1 MPRSL
6 LALSLLFSPPTLAAP
21 AFQSADL
28 SPGGAAL
35 NALAAESYRRTGV
48 PGDLATWL
56 DVAYLR
62 AHRPLA
68 GGATLDQALSRRRA
82 QLLAAPTP
90 AQKDRLARET
100 AAWAHALIK
109 RAVPKFSL
117 ERGFEL
123 ANFAASGERQCL
135 SQSTVI
141 AGLLQRAGLDAG
153 LAMVWTSMAGQVSNL
168 GHVTS
173 VLRLPSG
180 AGDLEVDAS
189 EPGPIATHPGVLAWT
204 GSGYRFL
211 KATFGPGGLITA
223 YTPVGQTGPLRPA
236 QTHFLSLAYIR
247 SQYSYYRAER
257 APGGVLGTG
266 TGRATTSGLQT
277 SVRLLQ
283 EALALEPHNA
293 LAASVLGTV
302 WRKQGHLAQAREQY
316 LRAAALYAAQGYTP
330 AGQQV
335 NLQWA
340 HSPVK

>member
-1 MPRSL
+1 MPRPL
-6 LALSLLFSPPTLAAP
+6 IALSLLLGAPSLAAP

-28 SPGGAAL
+28 SFGGAAL
-35 NALAAESYRRTGV
+35 KALAAESYQRTGV
-48 PGDLATWL
+48 QGDLMSWL
-56 DVAYLR
+56 DLAYLR

-68 GGATLDQALSRRRA
+68 GGATLEQALSRRRA
-82 QLLAAPTP
+82 QLQAAPTP
-90 AQKDRLARET
+90 AERDRLARET

-123 ANFAASGERQCL
+123 ANFAATGERQCL

-141 AGLLQRAGLDAG
+141 AGLLQGAGLDAG
-153 LAMVWTSMAGQVSNL
+153 LVMVWTSMTGEVSNL

-189 EPGPIATHPGVLAWT
+189 EPQPFATHPGVLAWT
-204 GSGYRFL
+204 GGGYRFL
-211 KATFGPGGLITA
+211 RATVGPGGLITA
-223 YTPVGQTGPLRPA
+223 YTPVGQDGQLQPR
-236 QTHFLSLAYIR
+236 QTRFLSLAYIR
-247 SQYSYYRAER
+247 SQYRYYRAER

-266 TGRATTSGLQT
+266 TGRATASGLLASEQ
-277 SVRLLQ
+277 LLQ
-283 EALALEPHNA
+283 EALAQEPHNA

-302 WRKQGHLAQAREQY
+302 WRKMGKVSEARQQY

-330 AGQQV
+330 AGQQA

-340 HSPVK
+340 RSAVK

>member
-1 MPRSL
+1 MPRTL
-6 LALSLLFSPPTLAAP
+6 FALSLLLSAPSLAAP

-35 NALAAESYRRTGV
+35 TGLAAESFRRTGV
-48 PGDLATWL
+48 PGDLASWL

-68 GGATLDQALSRRRA
+68 GGATLSQALARRRA
-82 QLLAAPTP
+82 QLQAAPTP
-90 AQKDRLARET
+90 AEKDRLARET

-153 LAMVWTSMAGQVSNL
+153 LVMVWTSMTGQISNL

-189 EPGPIATHPGVLAWT
+189 EPQPFATHPGVLAWT

-211 KATFGPGGLITA
+211 RATFGPGGLITA
-223 YTPVGQTGPLRPA
+223 YTPVGQTGPLRPS
-236 QTHFLSLAYIR
+236 QMQFLGLPYIR

-266 TGRATTSGLQT
+266 TPPGHRQRTSD
-277 SVRLLQ
+277 
-283 EALALEPHNA
+283 E
-293 LAASVLGTV
+293 
-302 WRKQGHLAQAREQY
+302 
-316 LRAAALYAAQGYTP
+316 
-330 AGQQV
+330 
-335 NLQWA
+335 
-340 HSPVK
+340 